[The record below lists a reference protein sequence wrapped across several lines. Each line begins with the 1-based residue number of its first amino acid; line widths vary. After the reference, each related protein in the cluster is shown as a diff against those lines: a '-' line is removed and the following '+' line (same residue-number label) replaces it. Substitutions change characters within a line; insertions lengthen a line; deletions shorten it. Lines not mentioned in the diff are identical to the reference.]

1 METHGQSYL
10 SYASLEPM
18 VSDND
23 CSTGDSNKFVG
34 DNFFMECS
42 FLLICGDVISWMHGF
57 SV

>member
-18 VSDND
+18 VSDNG
-23 CSTGDSNKFVG
+23 CSTGDSFKFVG
-34 DNFFMECS
+34 GNFFMECS
-42 FLLICGDVISWMHGF
+42 FLLIYGDVISWMQGF